1 MLEGKMERLQVLLT
15 WKTYK
20 NVLRDNINV
29 DEIGST
35 TNSPAHHEGI
45 AIDNRLQPLGRDK
58 QKYGSKF

>member
-35 TNSPAHHEGI
+35 TNSPAHHEG
-45 AIDNRLQPLGRDK
+45 RDK